1 VTNKAKAKS
10 IIVTVSDDALPN
22 IRQLADDLGAKG
34 LKVDRVLPVTGVITG
49 SCVASKVPALGKV
62 DGVLSIEEEA
72 TARLPPSDSP
82 VQ

>member
-1 VTNKAKAKS
+1 MTNEVKAKS

-34 LKVDRVLPVTGVITG
+34 LKVERVLPVTGVITG
-49 SCVASKVPALGKV
+49 SCAASKIPALGEV
-62 DGVLSIEEEA
+62 EGVLSVEEEV
-72 TARLPPSDSP
+72 TARLPPSDSS